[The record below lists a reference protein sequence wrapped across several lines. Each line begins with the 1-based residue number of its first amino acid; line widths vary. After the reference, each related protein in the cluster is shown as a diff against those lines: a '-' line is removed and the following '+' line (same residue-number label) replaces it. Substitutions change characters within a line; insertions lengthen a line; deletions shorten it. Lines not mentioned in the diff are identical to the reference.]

1 MALRKTL
8 DDEDEEAE
16 EDVIAAAVVDD
27 SIIIVLVVT
36 WSFSNLKALFDTDVL
51 LLLLLVPYSTGTSV
65 TVFIVLRKRSFL
77 FSLWLV
83 VIRVWKPRDLIDEND
98 VRRST
103 TVNG

>member
-51 LLLLLVPYSTGTSV
+51 LFVLPVP
-65 TVFIVLRKRSFL
+65 
-77 FSLWLV
+77 
-83 VIRVWKPRDLIDEND
+83 
-98 VRRST
+98 
-103 TVNG
+103 

>member
-27 SIIIVLVVT
+27 SIILVVT

-51 LLLLLVPYSTGTSV
+51 LLLLPVPTYY
-65 TVFIVLRKRSFL
+65 L
-77 FSLWLV
+77 
-83 VIRVWKPRDLIDEND
+83 
-98 VRRST
+98 
-103 TVNG
+103 